1 MKKVF
6 VLEPRAPD
14 AETQKGRR
22 KDAENAFC
30 ERSDSASRRRFC
42 GFCAVEGRRGLADE
56 ENELGECALAFIRGS
71 SVRR

>member
-6 VLEPRAPD
+6 VLEPRANKDDRRAVANSDKTLIPD
-14 AETQKGRR
+14 PESQ
-22 KDAENAFC
+22 
-30 ERSDSASRRRFC
+30 
-42 GFCAVEGRRGLADE
+42 GRRGKADE